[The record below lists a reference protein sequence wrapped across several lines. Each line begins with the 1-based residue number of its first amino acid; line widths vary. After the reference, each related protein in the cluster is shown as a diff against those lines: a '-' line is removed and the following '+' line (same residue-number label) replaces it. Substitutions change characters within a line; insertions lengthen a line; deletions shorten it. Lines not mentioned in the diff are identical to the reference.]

1 MRDWDIEIAFHW
13 PHHRFAIGWEDI
25 APDEQYDY
33 HTTILYLSFVTITY
47 NY

>member
-1 MRDWDIEIAFHW
+1 MRDWDLTIAFYW
-13 PHHRFAIGWEDI
+13 PHHRFAIGWDDI

-33 HTTILYLSFVTITY
+33 HTTILYLGFVTITY